1 MTKKILLPF
10 IAILFLMGCAT
21 ETIVYEQSTGLPAR
35 NYEIYLTSPSRSEI
49 KTIFHIVRTVEKSP
63 ESTVPEYLDLYREYK
78 FPENNTKGL
87 HMVVRVWNPKKDK
100 YKVVKVVEFRPE
112 FAWDFERKVNELYNG
127 SDEDKS
133 FQLVCPITKG
143 NYRVSAAVIAE
154 DGLPIAMYPEF
165 KYVIK

>member
-1 MTKKILLPF
+1 MMKKILLPF
-10 IAILFLMGCAT
+10 IAIMFLVGCAT

-49 KTIFHIVRTVEKSP
+49 KTIFHIVRTVEKSQ

-78 FPENNTKGL
+78 LPEKDTKGL
-87 HMVVRVWNPKKDK
+87 HMVIRVWNPKKDK
-100 YKVVKVVEFRPE
+100 YKVVKVIEQRPQWEWEFKKTTTQIYTGN
-112 FAWDFERKVNELYNG
+112 DV
-127 SDEDKS
+127 DKS
-133 FQLVCPITKG
+133 FQLVCPISKG

-165 KYVIK
+165 RYVMK

>member
-1 MTKKILLPF
+1 MMKKILLPF
-10 IAILFLMGCAT
+10 IAIMFLVGCAT

-49 KTIFHIVRTVEKSP
+49 KTIFHIVRTVEKSQ

-78 FPENNTKGL
+78 LPEKDTKGL
-87 HMVVRVWNPKKDK
+87 HMVIRVWNPKKDK
-100 YKVVKVVEFRPE
+100 YKVVKVIEQRPE
-112 FAWDFERKVNELYNG
+112 FEWDFNRKVTEIYNG

-133 FQLVCPITKG
+133 FQLVCPTQKG
-143 NYRVSAAVIAE
+143 NYRVSAAIIGS